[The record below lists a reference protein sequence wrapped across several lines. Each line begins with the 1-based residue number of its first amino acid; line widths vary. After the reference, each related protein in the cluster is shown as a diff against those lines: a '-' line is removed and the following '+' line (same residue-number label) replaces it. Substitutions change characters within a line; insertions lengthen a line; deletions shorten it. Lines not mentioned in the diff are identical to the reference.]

1 MIFTVEEIE
10 GVLVLKRS
18 KSQCSY
24 SSGQKGPTYAI
35 PANIHSFHTIQ
46 TANRN
51 SEIFTTSFCRTPNSL
66 NRKFL
71 ILVQK
76 FFTRYW
82 SFKQHTCAWGG
93 FDGIWLPICMAFI
106 DCFCA
111 GVLSLGFKPVKLPK
125 SAKGSAFAGWD
136 LKSSWK
142 VLCQFS

>member
-35 PANIHSFHTIQ
+35 PANIHNFHTIQ

-51 SEIFTTSFCRTPNSL
+51 FEIFRTSLCRTPKSL

-71 ILVQK
+71 ILVQNFLK
-76 FFTRYW
+76 KKNFL
-82 SFKQHTCAWGG
+82 QDAE
-93 FDGIWLPICMAFI
+93 ILNNIL
-106 DCFCA
+106 
-111 GVLSLGFKPVKLPK
+111 VL
-125 SAKGSAFAGWD
+125 
-136 LKSSWK
+136 
-142 VLCQFS
+142 